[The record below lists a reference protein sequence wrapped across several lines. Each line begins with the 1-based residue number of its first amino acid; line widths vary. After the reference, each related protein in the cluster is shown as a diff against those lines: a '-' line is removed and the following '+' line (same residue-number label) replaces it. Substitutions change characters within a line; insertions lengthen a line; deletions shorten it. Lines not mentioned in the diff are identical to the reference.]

1 MFKSVVTSLGLAAA
15 LTLSIPAFSQP
26 VASSAEAAPD
36 SVRLQAATRVVD
48 RLWPS
53 GTYRRMMD
61 GTLNQVMD
69 QVTQSMF
76 GMKASDFV
84 PTADEK
90 AKREV
95 GNKRWRK
102 WPNRPILIFAS
113 G

>member
-1 MFKSVVTSLGLAAA
+1 
-15 LTLSIPAFSQP
+15 
-26 VASSAEAAPD
+26 
-36 SVRLQAATRVVD
+36 
-48 RLWPS
+48 
-53 GTYRRMMD
+53 MMD

-76 GMKASDFV
+76 GMKVSDFV